1 MKYSTAILLLWICIA
16 SCKPEVYT
24 PKPRGYFHIEL
35 PAERSYQVF
44 DSAGYPYRFQ
54 HAVYSKIVTNPQ
66 FFGDKPENP
75 YWVNID
81 FPTIGGKIYIS
92 YKPISGAN
100 TLSSL
105 NEDFYE
111 MTYSAHNK
119 KADYIQDFYFNDDQ
133 RKVYSALFNVAG
145 DAASTYQFYATDS
158 THHYIRGALYFES
171 TPNADSL
178 QPLNDFLK
186 KDIVHLLET
195 LEWE

>member
-1 MKYSTAILLLWICIA
+1 MV
-16 SCKPEVYT
+16 SCKPEVYS

-35 PAERSYQVF
+35 PSERSYRLF
-44 DSAGYPYRFQ
+44 DSVGYPYQFQ
-54 HAVYSKIVTNPQ
+54 HPIYSNIVANPQ

-92 YKPISGAN
+92 YKPITTAKSLAI
-100 TLSSL
+100 L
-105 NEDFYE
+105 NEDFYQ

-119 KADYIQDFYFNDDQ
+119 KADYIQDFYFNDDN

-158 THHYIRGALYFES
+158 VNHYIRGALYFES

-195 LEWE
+195 LEWK